1 MSMWDIN
8 MILNVGT
15 IQKGTIRE
23 VSFALDSSYPIPI
36 HPCFISYFHPPS
48 ESNQSL
54 CFSLW
59 VMSDSFLTP
68 WTVACLAPLSMGF
81 PRQKYC
87 SGLPSPSLG
96 DLPTQGW
103 AWCLLYR
110 QVDSSPLSHW
120 GSLINLISFLFILC
134 YLRKSIYIYMYIYKS
149 CLLHSKICFLYFI

>member
-1 MSMWDIN
+1 MEFYSVFSYLFILMSMWDIN

-23 VSFALDSSYPIPI
+23 VSFALDSTYPIPI
-36 HPCFISYFHPPS
+36 HPCFISYFHLPS

-59 VMSDSFLTP
+59 VMSDSFLIP
-68 WTVACLAPLSMGF
+68 WTVACLAPLSVGF

-96 DLPTQGW
+96 DLPIQGW
-103 AWCLLYR
+103 TWCLLYW
-110 QVDSSPLSHW
+110 QVDSLPLSHW

-134 YLRKSIYIYMYIYKS
+134 YLHKSIYIYI
-149 CLLHSKICFLYFI
+149 